1 MGRGLM
7 AHIPQLDYSAAT
19 PEQQAAHDEE
29 LRLRGRMT
37 NMKRTLLHSPAALR
51 VYGEW
56 FTLRDELRPVLGARL
71 IWIFAHAI
79 SLASASAVG
88 TNFMRRALILGG
100 DDPDELILNEGEV
113 LLQRL
118 GTAIGR
124 DPKSVPDDVWAD
136 LAVLYPDKTL
146 VDLIAFAGLMVATNV
161 FTDVVATD
169 LDSEL
174 LPFLAGA
181 RSGS

>member
-1 MGRGLM
+1 M
-7 AHIPQLDYSAAT
+7 ARIPQLAYDTAT
-19 PEQQAAHDEE
+19 PEQQAAHNEE

-56 FTLRDELRPVLGARL
+56 FTLRDELRPVLDDRP

-79 SLASASAVG
+79 SLASGSVVG
-88 TNFMRRALILGG
+88 TNFMRRALIQGG
-100 DDPDELILNEGEV
+100 DDPDALELTDAET

-118 GTAIGR
+118 GSAIGQN
-124 DPKSVPDDVWAD
+124 PKSIPDDVW
-136 LAVLYPDKTL
+136 LALAARYADKTL
-146 VDLIAFAGLMVATNV
+146 VDLIAFAGLMVATNL
-161 FTDVVATD
+161 FTDAVDTD
-169 LDSEL
+169 LDAEL

-181 RSGS
+181 

>member
-1 MGRGLM
+1 M
-7 AHIPQLDYSAAT
+7 ARIPQLPYAAAT

-29 LRLRGRMT
+29 LRLRSRMT

-56 FTLRDELRPVLGARL
+56 FTLRDELRPVLGDRP

-79 SLASASAVG
+79 SLASASIVG
-88 TNFMRRALILGG
+88 TSFMRRALIQGG
-100 DDPDELILNEGEV
+100 DDPDALELSDPEA

-118 GTAIGR
+118 GTAIGKN
-124 DPKSVPDDVWAD
+124 PKSIPDDVWTA
-136 LAVLYPDKTL
+136 LATLYTDKTL

-161 FTDVVATD
+161 FTDAVDTE
-169 LDSEL
+169 LDAEL

-181 RSGS
+181 AGD